1 MGTYMSPLIFNQMM
15 RLIVVLKQICNFHL
29 IHYTLNLITFISVGM
44 ISFGKHG

>member
-15 RLIVVLKQICNFHL
+15 RLIVVLKQICDFHL
-29 IHYTLNLITFISVGM
+29 IHHTLNLITFISVGM

>member
-15 RLIVVLKQICNFHL
+15 RVIVILKQLSDFHL
-29 IHYTLNLITFISVGM
+29 IHHTLNLITFISVGM

>member
-1 MGTYMSPLIFNQMM
+1 MGTYMSPLIFNQIM
-15 RLIVVLKQICNFHL
+15 RVIVILKQLSDFHL